1 MSVTGLLTAREGEAK
16 FVHYNQAITQPTTY
30 CPFLGGGAG
39 DEQATTTS
47 EWVTSVV
54 IIKEKRRLYGGG

>member
-30 CPFLGGGAG
+30 CPFAG